1 MTNKCKL
8 LDCTIRDGGYLNQWN
23 FSFPFVFR
31 LLRVLDEAGFNYAE
45 VGFWNP
51 KQAGRDWVH
60 CDCELLRSLKA
71 DELSL
76 ELVLLMDF
84 GSCTLEEIPDELI
97 PLVGLI
103 RIASHKKDLAKAVE
117 FAAQLKA
124 RGFGVTINAMGIT
137 SYSQA
142 DLMELAAQARK
153 AEPACDYFYMADSFG
168 ALIPSRTEQ
177 LFHYLATVTE
187 IPLGFHPHNNLEL
200 AVANTLSA
208 LGAGAAIVDSS
219 LLGIG
224 RGGGNLR
231 SEVIAAIL
239 GRSGD
244 ALVNPLPLLSYA
256 DATFDRIGRNLGL
269 SYDLEQVIS
278 GMAACHP
285 NYASNLM
292 GTKRKALDEIYR
304 VIESIPDADKGRYS
318 EDLLDKHI
326 ASLPAKTATGLAP
339 AILKNTG
346 EERAILL
353 CPGADEG
360 NWRQDSD
367 APVFSV
373 NHLPAGIALKGVIF
387 GSIRRL
393 WQFGDMAVE
402 IPIYLA
408 SDDELLKSLPECSCL
423 ETAWM
428 KEKLGLE
435 PHNSGIRALLL
446 LLEAGYTQVDVYG
459 MTGFAK
465 ANLGE
470 DAPEA
475 EFREAMDREA
485 IEELQALRAA
495 YEPLG
500 ATIQLH
506 NSSLESKGVAS

>member
-1 MTNKCKL
+1 MNNKCKL
-8 LDCTIRDGGYLNQWN
+8 LDCTIRDGGYLNNWD
-23 FSFPFVFR
+23 FSFPFVYR

-71 DELSL
+71 EELSL
-76 ELVLLMDF
+76 ELVLLMDY
-84 GSCTLEEIPDELI
+84 GSCTLEEIPDELL

-103 RIASHKKDLAKAVE
+103 RIASHKKDLPKAVE

-142 DLMELAAQARK
+142 DLMELATQARK
-153 AEPACDYFYMADSFG
+153 AEVACDYFYMADSFG

-177 LFHYLATVTE
+177 LFHYLATVSQM
-187 IPLGFHPHNNLEL
+187 PLGFHPHNNLEL

-244 ALVNPLPLLSYA
+244 AIVNPLPLLSYA

-285 NYASNLM
+285 NYASSLM
-292 GTKRKALDEIYR
+292 GTKRKALDAIYR
-304 VIESIPDADKGRYS
+304 VIESIPDSDKGRFS

-326 ASLPAKTATGLAP
+326 ASLPAKSTTGSSP
-339 AILKNTG
+339 ENLKIAD
-346 EERAILL
+346 EDKAILL
-353 CPGADEG
+353 CPGVDGG
-360 NWRQDSD
+360 NWRHESD

-373 NHLPAGIALKGVIF
+373 NHLPAGISLKGVIF

-393 WQFGDMAVE
+393 WQFGDMAVD
-402 IPIYLA
+402 IPLYLA
-408 SDDELLKSLPECSCL
+408 SDDEPLKSLPQCEFL

-435 PHNSGIRALLL
+435 PHNSGVRALLL
-446 LLEAGYTQVDVYG
+446 LLEAGYKHVEVYG

-465 ANLGE
+465 GNLGA
-470 DAPEA
+470 DAPEE

-485 IEELQALRAA
+485 IQELQALRAA
-495 YEPLG
+495 YEPIG
-500 ATIQLH
+500 ATIHLH
-506 NSSLESKGVAS
+506 NSTLELKGVAL